1 MMKIYEK
8 IMNGANVSLSTAN
21 KLDDWFSA
29 QINEAANSDDWDK
42 VDEYQ
47 DMQNELRFMF
57 NL

>member
-1 MMKIYEK
+1 MMKVYEK
-8 IMNGANVSLSTAN
+8 IMNGANVSLSTTN

-47 DMQNELRFMF
+47 DMQNELRFM
-57 NL
+57 LDL